1 MRASLVSTQTKI
13 EYKAVPKRLTNE
25 GHTTIEE
32 IDLIYAR
39 QEEVNIG
46 TALKMPEYGISLV
59 VNKKGHFVELLTVH
73 AEFQT
78 FNANYILKS
87 WIINNDEAR

>member
-1 MRASLVSTQTKI
+1 M
-13 EYKAVPKRLTNE
+13 
-25 GHTTIEE
+25 
-32 IDLIYAR
+32 DLIYAR
-39 QEEVNIG
+39 QEEINIG

-59 VNKKGHFVELLTVH
+59 VNKKGHFVDLLTVH

-87 WIINNDEAR
+87 WIINNDEGR

>member
-1 MRASLVSTQTKI
+1 MSIQTKV
-13 EYKAVPKRLTNE
+13 EYKAVPERLINE
-25 GHTTIEE
+25 RHTAIEE
-32 IDLIYAR
+32 MDLIYAK
-39 QEEVNIG
+39 QEEINIG
-46 TALKMPEYGISLV
+46 TALKMPEYGISLF

-87 WIINNDEAR
+87 WIINNDEKR

>member
-1 MRASLVSTQTKI
+1 MSIQTKV
-13 EYKAVPKRLTNE
+13 EYKAVPERLINE
-25 GHTTIEE
+25 RHTVIEE
-32 IDLIYAR
+32 MDLIYAR
-39 QEEVNIG
+39 QEEINIG

-59 VNKKGHFVELLTVH
+59 VNKKGHFVELLTIH

-87 WIINNDEAR
+87 WIINNDEKR